1 MQGLQL
7 SGIRLRSVLIFRPNL
22 QKSFSMDSDSIPPS
36 NPLSKDTGSLTEPS
50 GTPQMAARVGGR
62 AFISRG
68 MLLRAGEQAIFVTG
82 VIGAVALGLGITDY
96 FRDHHYVAA
105 YLLAYVGFRFAD
117 LLVGEDRPPETEPG
131 SVSERRVIDAIALLV
146 LFAAAPFERTYLY
159 GGEAPSWLGALGL
172 LLELGGLWLA
182 LGSRIQLHFFSSD
195 RSGREQMVLVKTGFY
210 RYIRHPAYGG
220 ILLVALAW
228 PLEYGAPIVWVLTLI
243 IGVTVAHR
251 EIKADEEVLV
261 ARFGEEFDEYR
272 RTTDALIP
280 SIW

>member
-1 MQGLQL
+1 ME
-7 SGIRLRSVLIFRPNL
+7 SE
-22 QKSFSMDSDSIPPS
+22 SIPPT
-36 NPLSKDTGSLTEPS
+36 DTSARGTGTLTEPS
-50 GTPQMAARVGGR
+50 GTPPDNQTGR
-62 AFISRG
+62 YALYLNRRFLI
-68 MLLRAGEQAIFVTG
+68 RAGEQAIFVTA

-96 FRDHHYVAA
+96 FRDHRYVSA
-105 YLLAYVGFRFAD
+105 YLLAYIGFRFAD
-117 LLVGEDRPPETEPG
+117 LLVGEDPGHEEEPSG
-131 SVSERRVIDAIALLV
+131 VFDRRILNQLVLLV

-159 GGEAPSWLGALGL
+159 GGESPAWLGALGL

-195 RSGREQMVLVKTGFY
+195 RTGRERMVLVRTGFY

-228 PLEYGAPIVWVLTLI
+228 PLEYGAPFVEVLTLI
-243 IGVTVAHR
+243 IGLVVAHG
-251 EIKADEEVLV
+251 EIKADEEVLQ
-261 ARFGEEFDEYR
+261 ARFGEEFEEYR

>member
-1 MQGLQL
+1 MQSLQL
-7 SGIRLRSVLIFRPNL
+7 SCMRRQRTLIFPDNL
-22 QKSFSMDSDSIPPS
+22 QKSFSMGSETIPPS
-36 NPLSKDTGSLTEPS
+36 DPSPKDTGSLTQPS
-50 GTPQMAARVGGR
+50 GSPPDSASGGGG
-62 AFISRG
+62 ALVSRG
-68 MLLRAGEQAIFVTG
+68 MLLHAGEQAIFLVG

-105 YLLAYVGFRFAD
+105 YLLAYIGFRFAD
-117 LLVGEDRPPETEPG
+117 LLAGEDHPHETEPV
-131 SVSERRVIDAIALLV
+131 SVSNRRITDQIALLV

-159 GGEAPSWLGALGL
+159 GGEAPSWMGALGL
-172 LLELGGLWLA
+172 LIELGGLWLA

-195 RSGREQMVLVKTGFY
+195 RSGREQMVLVRTGFY

-228 PLEYGAPIVWVLTLI
+228 PLEYCAPIVWVLTLI
-243 IGVTVAHR
+243 IGITVAHR
-251 EIKADEEVLV
+251 EIRADEEILA

-272 RTTDALIP
+272 RATDALVP

>member
-1 MQGLQL
+1 M
-7 SGIRLRSVLIFRPNL
+7 RRKRTLIFRYNL
-22 QKSFSMDSDSIPPS
+22 QKSFDMDSETIPPS
-36 NPLSKDTGSLTEPS
+36 TPLPKDTGSLTQPS
-50 GTPQMAARVGGR
+50 GTPAGLDSGGAGTLVSR
-62 AFISRG
+62 AM
-68 MLLRAGEQAIFVTG
+68 MLQAGQQAIFLTA

-105 YLLAYVGFRFAD
+105 YLLAFIGFRFAD
-117 LLVGEDRPPETEPG
+117 LLVGEDHPQETEPA
-131 SVSERRVIDAIALLV
+131 SVSSRRVTDQIALLI

-159 GGEAPSWLGALGL
+159 GGEAPSWMGALGL
-172 LLELGGLWLA
+172 LIELGGLWLA

-228 PLEYGAPIVWVLTLI
+228 PLEYCAPIVWVLTLI

-251 EIKADEEVLV
+251 EIKSDEEILA
-261 ARFGEEFDEYR
+261 ARFGAEFEDYR
-272 RTTDALIP
+272 RATDALIP